1 NTSTGMLTL
10 NGDPRIINDNITLD
24 RGLFSTVQV
33 RIDDVI
39 NFLAAASVKSVEI
52 DAAAGNDIINI
63 VSTLGVPVGANGQD
77 GDDTFNVGSEA
88 DRLNLIRNLTLDGG
102 LGQNTLNFMDQ
113 GAPNNQ
119 AYVLTD
125 DELRIPTDQGL
136 AASFQDIQILT
147 LYGGPLQN

>member
-1 NTSTGMLTL
+1 
-10 NGDPRIINDNITLD
+10 
-24 RGLFSTVQV
+24 
-33 RIDDVI
+33 
-39 NFLAAASVKSVEI
+39 SVEI

-147 LYGGPLQN
+147 LYGGPLQNAIVVVSTPIGRTTQINAGTGPDDAQAGATTRATWDTSFRLLGFL